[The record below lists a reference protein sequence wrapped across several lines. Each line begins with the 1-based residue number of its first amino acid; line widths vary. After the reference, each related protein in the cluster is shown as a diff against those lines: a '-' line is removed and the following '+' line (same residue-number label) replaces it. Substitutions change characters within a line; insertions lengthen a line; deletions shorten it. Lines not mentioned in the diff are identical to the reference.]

1 MFVRLIAMN
10 DKHVPQAVAETELK
24 RGAPI
29 DGGAFIASVPKNYD
43 GINAVIDPKM
53 VASDTIAVGDI
64 YNKEPTFVGE
74 RYATTEITGVDNLE
88 AGDALTVANNKWAA
102 GEGEWKYGGEFTAHN
117 YGVKLYI
124 VEKVAKVEQVAEDD
138 QVTQD

>member
-43 GINAVIDPKM
+43 GINAVLDPKM
-53 VASDTIAVGDI
+53 TDSDTIAIGAI

-74 RYATTEITGVDNLE
+74 RYATDQITGADALE
-88 AGDALTVANNKWAA
+88 DGAALTVTDGKWAA
-102 GEGEWKYGGEFTAHN
+102 GEGEWKYGGEFTAHS

-124 VEKVAKVEQVAEDD
+124 VEKVAKVEQIAENEQGAED
-138 QVTQD
+138 